1 MSGRLA
7 TTFLRAQ
14 VRGLWSSPHVWTIV
28 AALAQRGAG
37 FLASFMVARWLG
49 PASLGFYSVTVN
61 TAAAVVQP
69 VLSVFANGAT
79 LGAIEPGHHARLS
92 TLWWACARRALLVIV
107 PMCCVF
113 AWGLHASG
121 GLSQAAVPVWLLGV
135 VGLMIMLGS
144 LTLATSSALL
154 AGVGHFLPLAR
165 SVSLTALGLVALS
178 WPLVVWGGIQGA
190 LILAALTAVSV
201 SGSALLHV
209 FRYQQASPRF
219 SQEDIDAGAMITR
232 HLLASTPGAFA
243 LILQGGVGWLC
254 TIYLVQRGQ
263 GIEALAVLAIATQ
276 WLTVMLMPVTS
287 WSGMVIHEIIR
298 SHTEGGQRV
307 VWAVILRLVRR
318 NLTVTVGV
326 VSCIT
331 FSAVW
336 IEKLYGLSDQGL
348 SMLIWSSA
356 APALIGSIFMIF
368 ERLYVCLQEQHTW
381 LICSAAGLMVQL
393 GVTWMWVDQ
402 LLWVVPLGLAAGY
415 LVTVVLAIWRLIL
428 QRQVRL

>member
-1 MSGRLA
+1 M
-7 TTFLRAQ
+7 
-14 VRGLWSSPHVWTIV
+14 
-28 AALAQRGAG
+28 
-37 FLASFMVARWLG
+37 
-49 PASLGFYSVTVN
+49 
-61 TAAAVVQP
+61 
-69 VLSVFANGAT
+69 
-79 LGAIEPGHHARLS
+79 
-92 TLWWACARRALLVIV
+92 
-107 PMCCVF
+107 
-113 AWGLHASG
+113 
-121 GLSQAAVPVWLLGV
+121 WLLGV

-165 SVSLTALGLVALS
+165 SVSLTALGLMALS

-307 VWAVILRLVRR
+307 VWAVSLRLVRR

-348 SMLIWSSA
+348 SMLIWWSA